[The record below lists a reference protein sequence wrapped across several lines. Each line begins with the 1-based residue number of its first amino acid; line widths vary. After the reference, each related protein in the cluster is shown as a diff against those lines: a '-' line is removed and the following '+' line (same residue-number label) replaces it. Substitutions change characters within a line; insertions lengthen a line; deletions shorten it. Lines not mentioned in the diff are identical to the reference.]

1 MDDARAL
8 EPATRVLPRSLRWTA
23 VWRRNLL
30 VWRKL
35 AVPSLIGNFGEPFL
49 YLLALGYGLG
59 ALVGRIGDLPYLVFL
74 ASGIF
79 CSSAMVTASFEA
91 TYSAYSR
98 MAVQKTWEAIVTTP
112 LDVVDV
118 VVGEVIWAATKS
130 LFSATAILLVAWA
143 LGAVGGPQAVLA
155 IPVALLAGLCFAAMA
170 MVVTALARSYD
181 FFLYYSTLVVTPMLL
196 ICGVFFPLTQ
206 MPAAIQKLAL
216 VLPLTH
222 AVALARPLITG
233 ADAGH
238 VLLHL
243 GVLAGY
249 GLAALSLAAS
259 LLKRRLDA

>member
-1 MDDARAL
+1 MAEAATVARRIPHRA
-8 EPATRVLPRSLRWTA
+8 ARWMA
-23 VWRRNLL
+23 VWRRNLR
-30 VWRKL
+30 VWSKL
-35 AVPSLIGNFGEPFL
+35 AVPSLIGNFGEPLL

-59 ALVGRIGDLPYLVFL
+59 ALVGRIADMPYLYFL

-79 CSSAMVTASFEA
+79 CSSAMMTASFEA

-130 LFSATAILLVAWA
+130 LFSAAAILIVAWA
-143 LGAVGGPQAVLA
+143 LGAVEGDWALLA
-155 IPVALLAGLCFAAMA
+155 IPVALLSGFCFAAMA

-181 FFLYYSTLVVTPMLL
+181 FFLYYSTLGVTPMLL
-196 ICGVFFPLTQ
+196 ICGVFFPIEQ
-206 MPAAIQKLAL
+206 MPEAIQDFAWA
-216 VLPLTH
+216 LPLTH

-233 ADAGH
+233 AAPEN
-238 VLLHL
+238 VLLHFA
-243 GVLAGY
+243 VLTAY
-249 GLAALSLAAS
+249 GLLALSLAAA

>member
-1 MDDARAL
+1 MAEAALPSRRIPPRAL
-8 EPATRVLPRSLRWTA
+8 RWLP

-35 AVPSLIGNFGEPFL
+35 AVPSLIGNFGEPLL

-59 ALVGRIGDLPYLVFL
+59 ALVGRIGDMPYVFYL

-112 LDVVDV
+112 LDVADV
-118 VVGEVIWAATKS
+118 VVGEVVWAATKS
-130 LFSATAILLVAWA
+130 LFSASAILVVAFG
-143 LGAVGGPQAVLA
+143 LGAVGGATAVLA
-155 IPVALLAGLCFAAMA
+155 IPVALLAGFCFASMA
-170 MVVTALARSYD
+170 MVVTARARSYD
-181 FFLYYSTLVVTPMLL
+181 FFLYYTTLCVTPMLL

-206 MPAAIQKLAL
+206 MPPAIQTLAWA
-216 VLPLTH
+216 LPLTH

-233 ADAGH
+233 VPPDH

-243 GVLAGY
+243 GVLAAY
-249 GLAALSLAAS
+249 GAGALTIAAC

>member
-1 MDDARAL
+1 MAERSQGVRAI
-8 EPATRVLPRSLRWTA
+8 AHRAIRWLP
-23 VWRRNLL
+23 VWRRNLR
-30 VWRKL
+30 VWSKL
-35 AVPSLIGNFGEPFL
+35 AVPSLIGNFGEPLL

-59 ALVGRIGDLPYLVFL
+59 ALVGHIGEMPYLVFL

-79 CSSAMVTASFEA
+79 CSSAMMTASFEA

-118 VVGEVIWAATKS
+118 VLGEVIWAATKS

-143 LGAVGGPQAVLA
+143 LGAVSGGLALLAV
-155 IPVALLAGLCFAAMA
+155 PVALLSGLCFAAIA

-181 FFLYYSTLVVTPMLL
+181 FFLYFTTLGVTPMLL
-196 ICGVFFPLTQ
+196 ICGVFFPISQ
-206 MPAAIQKLAL
+206 MPAEVQGLAWA
-216 VLPLTH
+216 LPLTH
-222 AVALARPLITG
+222 SVALTRPLITG
-233 ADAGH
+233 AGPEN

-243 GVLAGY
+243 AVLAAY
-249 GLAALSLAAS
+249 ALIALTVAAT